1 MRISLA
7 TSLFTSHLTSTSNS
21 LYSSI
26 SMTTVNFMI
35 TDWEAL
41 VTGLVNPKK
50 DKYFANNGLF
60 ISFQLTPL
68 RQEILQNVRKA
79 RALDHIGKFK
89 VDSNGRIFASK
100 IKGTPGVK
108 NALPWTSSPPSA
120 TALQC
125 PCWSGRKACQ
135 GKTVKL
141 QRFVSSSAYMS
152 DRDIHCKGVM

>member
-1 MRISLA
+1 MRTSLA

-21 LYSSI
+21 LSSSI

-108 NALPWTSSPPSA
+108 IPLPWKEIFNLDILSTICDGAAMP
-120 TALQC
+120 LVV
-125 PCWSGRKACQ
+125 RKERPVRVRQ
-135 GKTVKL
+135 
-141 QRFVSSSAYMS
+141 
-152 DRDIHCKGVM
+152 

>member
-1 MRISLA
+1 MRTSLA
-7 TSLFTSHLTSTSNS
+7 TSLFTSHLISTSNS
-21 LYSSI
+21 LYSFI

-60 ISFQLTPL
+60 ISLQLTPL

-79 RALDHIGKFK
+79 RALDHIRKFK

-100 IKGTPGVK
+100 
-108 NALPWTSSPPSA
+108 
-120 TALQC
+120 
-125 PCWSGRKACQ
+125 
-135 GKTVKL
+135 
-141 QRFVSSSAYMS
+141 
-152 DRDIHCKGVM
+152 D